1 MEDVTPSD
9 SGART
14 QRPRRKPFSDL
25 SNIPSLASASALT
38 PISSS
43 KSKLRPKSHLV
54 TISPTSS
61 SLADVSSSCSSTS
74 VSTSVA
80 VGNSNP
86 ARVIR
91 SRIARGISNAL
102 VCSVNNCNRDEHS
115 TVDIEKVKEKDG
127 DKGKGAS
134 ACAPLSCPP
143 FRKIR
148 TAGKSKHVSFTQ
160 HGPYSVSCEKRKK
173 RKLIPESSEKSEYKL
188 PQEFIDEHR
197 AYFAEVDAFEL
208 PEEVVSESWKKR
220 QASHQDLLTT
230 WFFHCEGTLPDSR

>member
-14 QRPRRKPFSDL
+14 QGPRRKPFSDL
-25 SNIPSLASASALT
+25 SNVPSLASASALT

-91 SRIARGISNAL
+91 SRIAR

-160 HGPYSVSCEKRKK
+160 HGAYSVSCEKRKK
-173 RKLIPESSEKSEYKL
+173 RKLIPEPNEKSEYKL

-208 PEEVVSESWKKR
+208 PEEVVSESEL
-220 QASHQDLLTT
+220 D
-230 WFFHCEGTLPDSR
+230 